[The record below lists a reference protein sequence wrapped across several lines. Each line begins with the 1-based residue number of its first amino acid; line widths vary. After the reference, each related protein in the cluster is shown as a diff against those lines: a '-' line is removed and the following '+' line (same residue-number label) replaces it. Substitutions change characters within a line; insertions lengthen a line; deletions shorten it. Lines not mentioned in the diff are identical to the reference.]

1 MKVVIKSNESD
12 PGVTQDLL
20 FQDKAINKLS
30 IKEGNR
36 INFKFKDIKTSF
48 LNGLI
53 LRYSPLTQ
61 KKLFYLKYK
70 YKGKSQW
77 IKLNQIFLFRRP

>member
-1 MKVVIKSNESD
+1 MKVDNKTIKVDQELTKEIDFND
-12 PGVTQDLL
+12 Y
-20 FQDKAINKLS
+20 AINKLR

-61 KKLFYLKYK
+61 KKTILFK
-70 YKGKSQW
+70 
-77 IKLNQIFLFRRP
+77 I

>member
-1 MKVVIKSNESD
+1 MVM
-12 PGVTQDLL
+12 DLL

-53 LRYSPLTQ
+53 LRYSSF
-61 KKLFYLKYK
+61 KIAI
-70 YKGKSQW
+70 KSHHF
-77 IKLNQIFLFRRP
+77 I

>member
-1 MKVVIKSNESD
+1 MKVDYKTIKVDQGIN
-12 PGVTQDLL
+12 
-20 FQDKAINKLS
+20 FNDKAINKLS

-48 LNGLI
+48 LNSLI
-53 LRYSPLTQ
+53 LRYSPLTK

-77 IKLNQIFLFRRP
+77 IN

>member
-1 MKVVIKSNESD
+1 MKVDNKTIKVDQELTIEIDFND
-12 PGVTQDLL
+12 R
-20 FQDKAINKLS
+20 AINKLS
-30 IKEGNR
+30 INEGNR

-53 LRYSPLTQ
+53 LKYSPLTQ

>member
-1 MKVVIKSNESD
+1 MKVDNISTGMKVDNKNSQSCPE
-12 PGVTQDLL
+12 VDLKIN
-20 FQDKAINKLS
+20 FNDKAINKLS

-53 LRYSPLTQ
+53 LRYLPLTQ
-61 KKLFYLKYK
+61 KKTILFK
-70 YKGKSQW
+70 
-77 IKLNQIFLFRRP
+77 I

>member
-1 MKVVIKSNESD
+1 MKVDNKTIKVDQELIIEIDFND
-12 PGVTQDLL
+12 R
-20 FQDKAINKLS
+20 AINKLS
-30 IKEGNR
+30 INEGNR

-77 IKLNQIFLFRRP
+77 IKLNQIFLF

>member
-1 MKVVIKSNESD
+1 MKVDNKTNQSCPEV
-12 PGVTQDLL
+12 DLKIN
-20 FQDKAINKLS
+20 FNDKAINKLG

-48 LNGLI
+48 LNGLV

>member
-1 MKVVIKSNESD
+1 MYR
-12 PGVTQDLL
+12 VTQELLL
-20 FQDKAINKLS
+20 FQDKAIHKLRREKGS
-30 IKEGNR
+30 RKD
-36 INFKFKDIKTSF
+36 FKFKDIKVSYLT
-48 LNGLI
+48 GLV

>member
-1 MKVVIKSNESD
+1 MKVDNKNSQSW
-12 PGVTQDLL
+12 PGVDQGIN
-20 FQDKAINKLS
+20 FNDKAINKLS
-30 IKEGNR
+30 IKEDNR

>member
-1 MKVVIKSNESD
+1 MKVDYKTIKVDQGIN
-12 PGVTQDLL
+12 
-20 FQDKAINKLS
+20 FNDKAINKLS
-30 IKEGNR
+30 IKEDNR

>member
-1 MKVVIKSNESD
+1 MKVDKKNVQSD
-12 PGVTQDLL
+12 PRVTQELLL

-30 IKEGNR
+30 IKEGNK

-61 KKLFYLKYK
+61 KKLFY
-70 YKGKSQW
+70 
-77 IKLNQIFLFRRP
+77 

>member
-1 MKVVIKSNESD
+1 MKVDIKTIQVDHRLTTEIDFND
-12 PGVTQDLL
+12 R
-20 FQDKAINKLS
+20 AINKLS
-30 IKEGNR
+30 INEGNR

>member
-1 MKVVIKSNESD
+1 MVQEIN
-12 PGVTQDLL
+12 LN
-20 FQDKAINKLS
+20 DKAINKLS

>member
-1 MKVVIKSNESD
+1 MKVDNKTIKVDQELIIEIDFND
-12 PGVTQDLL
+12 R
-20 FQDKAINKLS
+20 AINKLS
-30 IKEGNR
+30 INEGNR